1 MSKRNWIFIA
11 GILISIILIV
21 AIFDRYY
28 SHLKHR
34 EYNLHG
40 LHPKVKSAME
50 QLIARSQQKGITIRI
65 TEGFRSFEQ
74 QDRLYE
80 QGRSKPGTIVTNAKG
95 GQSYHNYGLA
105 IDFAIY
111 DEEKHQLSWDIKRDG
126 NKNGIADWQEVVQE
140 AKKLGFDWGGDWQR
154 FKDYPH
160 LEMTFGQSIGDLQ
173 EVLSN

>member
-1 MSKRNWIFIA
+1 MSKRNWIFI
-11 GILISIILIV
+11 ISITISIILTSVI
-21 AIFDRYY
+21 ISRLY
-28 SHLKHR
+28 SSLKHR

-40 LHPKVKSAME
+40 LHPKVKSATE
-50 QLIARSQQKGITIRI
+50 QLITKTQEKGITIRI
-65 TEGFRSFEQ
+65 TEGFRSSEQ

-111 DEEKHQLSWDIKRDG
+111 DEKKHRLSWDINRDG
-126 NKNGIADWQEVVQE
+126 NNNGVADWQEVVQE
-140 AKKLGFDWGGDWQR
+140 AKKLGFAWGGDWKR

-173 EVLSN
+173 EVWTK